1 MEHIYRFGAATL
13 LAALVVLGAS
23 QDSASLGMEILVL
36 PLVAFLL
43 SLFILYRA
51 KIIPSL
57 KGRRLL
63 GLAWGFLVALL
74 ASYLLHS
81 VAVDFKIQS
90 IALVILIYGS
100 CLLFFISIGIAVPLF
115 RGSTGS
121 GSGDSEDE
129 LPRDRVR
136 PKLLD
141 TSVIIDG
148 RIMDIAE
155 TKFVEGPFV
164 IPNYVLREIQL
175 ISDSSDS
182 IKRNR
187 GRRGLDMLNK
197 LQQRK
202 DIEVKI
208 SYRDYTDI
216 REVDAKLTRMAR
228 EIDAYLVTNDFNLNK
243 VAALQKVEVLN
254 LNTLTNALKPA
265 VLPGEIMRIDILKEG
280 KDENQ
285 GIGYMEDGTMV
296 VVEEGAPLLGKCAE
310 VSVSS
315 VRQTTAG
322 TMIFT
327 KAQSVIEETPSENA
341 SSGDGNHDGGVS
353 RRGGRGER
361 RPQRSRR

>member
-1 MEHIYRFGAATL
+1 M
-13 LAALVVLGAS
+13 
-23 QDSASLGMEILVL
+23 
-36 PLVAFLL
+36 
-43 SLFILYRA
+43 
-51 KIIPSL
+51 
-57 KGRRLL
+57 
-63 GLAWGFLVALL
+63 
-74 ASYLLHS
+74 HS

-197 LQQRK
+197 LQQREGHRGK
-202 DIEVKI
+202 
-208 SYRDYTDI
+208 
-216 REVDAKLTRMAR
+216 
-228 EIDAYLVTNDFNLNK
+228 N
-243 VAALQKVEVLN
+243 
-254 LNTLTNALKPA
+254 
-265 VLPGEIMRIDILKEG
+265 IL
-280 KDENQ
+280 
-285 GIGYMEDGTMV
+285 
-296 VVEEGAPLLGKCAE
+296 
-310 VSVSS
+310 
-315 VRQTTAG
+315 
-322 TMIFT
+322 
-327 KAQSVIEETPSENA
+327 
-341 SSGDGNHDGGVS
+341 
-353 RRGGRGER
+353 
-361 RPQRSRR
+361 